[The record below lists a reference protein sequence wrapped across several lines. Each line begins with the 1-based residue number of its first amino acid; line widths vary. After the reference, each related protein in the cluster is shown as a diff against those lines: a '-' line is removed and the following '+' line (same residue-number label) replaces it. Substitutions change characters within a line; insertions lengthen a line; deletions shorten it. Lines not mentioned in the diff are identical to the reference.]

1 MTRVLSAGLPA
12 LAMLMLVDPAQA
24 QETGHNV
31 KPILDLRLRAEEVDQ
46 DGLDSTLALTL
57 AGRFGLDAKF
67 TNGWGALIEGEAV
80 GHLTSDFSDTVDTVP
95 GKAVIADPEAFELNR
110 LQISWKGEEANATLG
125 RQRIIFDDA
134 RFVGNVGFRQNEQTF
149 DAVRFGFPASGMSVW
164 TMYISTRCSAFLA
177 TRALRGSSK
186 AIPILCMPAVRPQ
199 SATLC

>member
-1 MTRVLSAGLPA
+1 MIRGLSACLPA
-12 LAMLMLVDPAQA
+12 LAVMALVAPAQA
-24 QETGHNV
+24 QETGQIV

-95 GKAVIADPEAFELNR
+95 GKARKRMPR
-110 LQISWKGEEANATLG
+110 LAAKGSFSMMPVLSAMSAS
-125 RQRIIFDDA
+125 A
-134 RFVGNVGFRQNEQTF
+134 RMSRPSMLSGLV
-149 DAVRFGFPASGMSVW
+149 FPASGMSVW

-186 AIPILCMPAVRPQ
+186 AIPILCMPALRPQ